1 MVLKVIIIDDEPLA
15 INVLKNYVEQVK
27 QLQLANTFSNAIDA
41 TSFLQENEVDIIF
54 LDINMPI
61 LDGLNFMEALH
72 VSPMVV
78 ITTAHEEYALKSF
91 ELEAIDYLVKP
102 IPFPRFLKTINRIT
116 NLYQNTAKFG
126 TPTYMERPSI
136 FVKVDKKKL
145 QKIYIDEIVVIE
157 SLKDYIRIKTTSA
170 KYIIHRTLGSFT
182 DELPTDKFIRI
193 HRSYTIAID
202 KIEAIEGNSLSVDG
216 IRYTIGRSY
225 LSEVKGRILNDT
237 TFQSDDQH

>member
-1 MVLKVIIIDDEPLA
+1 MKALRVIIIDDEPLA
-15 INVLKNYVEQVK
+15 INVLKNYAEQVK
-27 QLQLANTFSNAIDA
+27 QLQLICTFSNAIDA

-61 LDGLNFMEALH
+61 LDGLNFLESLH
-72 VSPMVV
+72 VSPMIV

-91 ELEAIDYLVKP
+91 ELEVIDYLVKP
-102 IPFPRFLKTINRIT
+102 IPFPRFLKTVNRIVT
-116 NLYQNTAKFG
+116 LKQGASNPGGQSLNEK
-126 TPTYMERPSI
+126 PSI

-145 QKIYIDEIVVIE
+145 QKIFLDEIVVVE

-170 KYIIHRTLGSFT
+170 KYIIHKTLGSFT
-182 DELPTDKFIRI
+182 DELPSDKFLRI

-202 KIEAIEGNSLSVDG
+202 KVEAVEGNSLEVDG

-225 LSEVKGRILNDT
+225 LNDAKSRILNDT
-237 TFQSDDQH
+237 IT